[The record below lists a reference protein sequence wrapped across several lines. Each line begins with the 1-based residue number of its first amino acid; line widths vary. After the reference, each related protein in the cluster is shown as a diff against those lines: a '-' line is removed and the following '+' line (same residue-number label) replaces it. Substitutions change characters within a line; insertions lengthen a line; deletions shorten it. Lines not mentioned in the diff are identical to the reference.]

1 MQLAASLPY
10 QATTESLGEP
20 REASPGQPRL
30 GRRWLSAVRRCGEY
44 APWCYAAVLTTGEVL
59 ISLMA
64 VSAGMA
70 VHIALLSTLVVH
82 AALCRDFRYS
92 VLYQAMVLAPLVR
105 ILSLAMP
112 LSRFPLMYWY
122 LLTGAPLIASSA
134 VAGALAGFGMQKI
147 GLCRGRPSFQALV
160 ALSGVPL
167 GLMEYFILRPA
178 PLIGQ
183 LNFASFWLPALLL
196 LTCTG
201 FVEEFMFRGVLQ
213 RAASPFGD
221 RFALLFVSLIFAVL
235 HITHRSVLDVVFVF
249 GVALLFGR
257 AVQKDGSIL
266 GVSIAHGLTNIG
278 LYLIWP
284 FFF

>member
-1 MQLAASLPY
+1 MQFAASLPY
-10 QATTESLGEP
+10 QATNESLGEP
-20 REASPGQPRL
+20 RKDTPGRPRVL
-30 GRRWLSAVRRCGEY
+30 RRWLSAVRRRGEY
-44 APWCYAAVLTTGEVL
+44 APWCYAAVLATGEVL

-82 AALCRDFRYS
+82 AALCRGSRYS
-92 VLYQAMVLAPLVR
+92 ALYQAMVLAPLVR

-112 LSRFPLMYWY
+112 LSRFPLIYWY
-122 LLTGAPLIASSA
+122 LLTGVPLIVSSA
-134 VAGALAGFGMQKI
+134 IASALAGFGMQEI
-147 GLCRGRPSFQALV
+147 GLHRGRPSFQALV

-178 PLIGQ
+178 PLVGK
-183 LNFASFWLPALLL
+183 LNFASLWLPALLL

-213 RAASPFGD
+213 RAASAFGE

-235 HITHRSVLDVVFVF
+235 HITHRSAVDVVFVF

-266 GVSIAHGLTNIG
+266 GVSVAHGLTNIG